1 MKSNFL
7 NLNLQ
12 DLGKGLIVAVIA
24 AVLTFAYEALQ
35 AGTLFAPGTFKT
47 VGMVALGAALSYL
60 IKNLFTNSTGQI
72 LKSEK

>member
-1 MKSNFL
+1 MSKFL
-7 NLNLQ
+7 NLNLV
-12 DLGKGLIVAVIA
+12 DLGKGLIVAVIT

-35 AGTLFAPGTFKT
+35 SGTLFAPGALKNI
-47 VGMVALGAALSYL
+47 GLVAGSALLAYL